1 MTFPSRSTCPLE
13 QRRLRRR
20 WPIFAPVSAERVTYL
35 DSSAVVKLA
44 VRESES
50 TALRSYLRKRNPLV
64 CSALARTEVIR
75 ALLPSGDAAI
85 RRGHL
90 VLSRIELVRLG
101 NRVLD
106 RAARLRPHQLRSLEA
121 IHLATADLLGD
132 RSQTLIVTYDRRMAD
147 AARDMGWR
155 VAAPA

>member
-1 MTFPSRSTCPLE
+1 M
-13 QRRLRRR
+13 
-20 WPIFAPVSAERVTYL
+20 SAERVTYL
-35 DSSAVVKLA
+35 DSSAIIKLA

-50 TALRSYLRKRNPLV
+50 AALRSYLRRRKPLV

-75 ALLPSGDAAI
+75 ALLPFGDAAI
-85 RRGHL
+85 RRGLL

-101 NRVLD
+101 HRVLD
-106 RAARLRPHQLRSLEA
+106 RAGHLQPHWLRSLDA

-132 RSQTLIVTYDRRMAD
+132 RGQTLIVTYDHRMAD
-147 AARDMGWR
+147 AARELGWS